1 MRKLLGAILV
11 LMLFGCANT
20 NITYWDAE
28 TGNKISKYSNF
39 AVFRND
45 ISITDMETKTKGL
58 KIGINRPGLSD
69 NGLEAL
75 RIAPDLANE
84 IGNTIQGTQ
93 ALDALEKSAKAKL
106 KADVLNEALRSGA
119 PLPSVD

>member
-1 MRKLLGAILV
+1 MRT
-11 LMLFGCANT
+11 LMGVVVVAFLFGCANT
-20 NITYWDAE
+20 NITYWDAD

-45 ISITDMETKTKGL
+45 ISITDMASKTKGL

-75 RIAPDLANE
+75 KIAPELADE
-84 IGNTIQGTQ
+84 IGNTMLGTQ
-93 ALDALEKSAKAKL
+93 ALDSLAEGAKAKL
-106 KADVLNEALRSGA
+106 KADVLNEALKSGA
-119 PLPSVD
+119 PLPSAD

>member
-1 MRKLLGAILV
+1 MKWLVICLGLFMV
-11 LMLFGCANT
+11 LGCANT
-20 NITYWDAE
+20 NITYWDPV
-28 TGNKISKYSNF
+28 TGNKEAKYSNF

-45 ISITDMETKTKGL
+45 ISITDMTSKTKGL

-93 ALDALEKSAKAKL
+93 ALDALEKGAKAKL
-106 KADVLNEALRSGA
+106 KADVLNETLRSGA
-119 PLPSVD
+119 PLSSVD